1 MNVNFNRSWVV
12 INFIIFIVFVKLVFS
27 YVMIKIIIISWILN
41 ETMIGALMMNFK
53 RRGLYFKK
61 GWEEIVKQICSLKLY
76 RIFKTI
82 NSKNSWKKSSDPFSS
97 LTSDTKRFHR
107 QYQSCIFHILYTI
120 WYFVRS
126 ERCISTFKLYEDY
139 GATIDSP
146 ILRFLWKERKMIP
159 SYKLTTRSSR
169 IFELLLLM
177 KFFSRIIIIYRE
189 TYNYTM
195 IFQLILLNSPNKV
208 VHFIKWMQM
217 FIKKYQHV

>member
-1 MNVNFNRSWVV
+1 
-12 INFIIFIVFVKLVFS
+12 
-27 YVMIKIIIISWILN
+27 MIKIIIISWILN

-61 GWEEIVKQICSLKLY
+61 GWEEIIKQICSLKLY

-107 QYQSCIFHILYTI
+107 QYQSRIFHILYTI

-177 KFFSRIIIIYRE
+177 KFFSSIIIIYIKI
-189 TYNYTM
+189 YNYTM
-195 IFQLILLNSPNKV
+195 IYQLILLNSLE
-208 VHFIKWMQM
+208 
-217 FIKKYQHV
+217 